1 MVLGKLPPGRLHP
14 GRLPPTLNL
23 AQALTLTQGG
33 FVGEQSSGG
42 GILRGGGFSG
52 HRLNKSSD
60 F

>member
-1 MVLGKLPPGRLHP
+1 MVLGKLPPGRLPP

-33 FVGEQSSGG
+33 FVGGQSS
-42 GILRGGGFSG
+42 RGGGFSG

>member
-1 MVLGKLPPGRLHP
+1 MVLGKLPP

-23 AQALTLTQGG
+23 AQALTPTQGG
-33 FVGEQSSGG
+33 FVGGQSSRGG
-42 GILRGGGFSG
+42 NFTGGGGFSG